1 MLKKQISI
9 LLILFLCLNLSP
21 VFGSES
27 YKTDDPE
34 IEKSKKEENVNEP
47 FFKAILEDE
56 GEIWTAPL
64 RFSLKDWALVAGMS
78 VFTGYLIS
86 NDESI
91 YNRFKSYQNKNKWV
105 DDVSPIMT
113 ILGDGN
119 VSLGVSGLFYLSG
132 FLIKDE
138 KAKDTGKLLL
148 MSLIH
153 SGVVVQLLKHLTGRQ
168 RPEAEKG
175 VDRWDGPSG
184 FFKRYKDN
192 RDMYYDSFPSGH
204 TITVWS
210 TATVIAHQYNKSV
223 IIPILSYGLATLSG
237 LSRITED
244 THWLSDVFVGAV
256 LGFAIGKFIYKKRSR
271 KFMIMPLI
279 ENGKTGI
286 NVGFKLR

>member
-1 MLKKQISI
+1 MLKKQIS
-9 LLILFLCLNLSP
+9 LLLVFLLLLNFSTLFSHDY
-21 VFGSES
+21 E
-27 YKTDDPE
+27 KKDDPE
-34 IEKSKKEENVNEP
+34 IEESNTKENDDDP
-47 FFKAILEDE
+47 FFKALLKDE

-86 NDESI
+86 KDESI
-91 YNRFKSYQNKNKWV
+91 YSRFKAYQEKNKWV
-105 DDVSPIMT
+105 DDLSPMMT
-113 ILGDGN
+113 LLGDGN
-119 VSLGVSGLFYLSG
+119 VSLGISGFFYLSG
-132 FLIKDE
+132 FVIKDE
-138 KAKDTGKLLL
+138 KAKDTGKLVL

-168 RPEAEKG
+168 RPEAENG
-175 VDRWDGPSG
+175 IDRWDGPSG
-184 FFKRYKDN
+184 FLKRYKDN

-223 IIPILSYGLATLSG
+223 FVPILSYGLATLSG

-256 LGFAIGKFIYKKRSR
+256 LGFAIGKFVYKKRSQ
-271 KFMIMPLI
+271 KFVVMPLI
-279 ENGKTGI
+279 GNGKTGI
-286 NVGFKLR
+286 NIGFKLR